1 MNQPRSKP
9 APDSTGAAPT
19 TPPAKTIVPA
29 AAPRPA
35 ANTQNPA
42 VLAKSAS
49 RTPLMAP
56 PPPPSDAVVPVPAAA
71 AAADAPRDLGIRR
84 FLQKFMRKR
93 EPEEVIREAIEELIE
108 EPTVEGSGINA
119 DERTMLHNI
128 LALRDLTVAD
138 VMVPRIDIK
147 GIPATTPLNE
157 LVAIMGKEAH
167 SRLPVYNGSLDEAI
181 GMVHIKDVLPY
192 WNSGKR
198 FNLSD
203 VVRRVLFVAPTMK
216 VLDMLLEMRRTHI
229 HMALVVDEFGGI
241 DGLLTIEDLVEEIVG
256 EIDDEHDTQE
266 TATIKVLPD
275 GTIEARARASI
286 EEFERQFGNVFV
298 EDERDNIDTLAGLV
312 FSLAGRIPE
321 RGELIRHPSGIEF
334 EVVDVDPRRIR
345 RLRIRNLPP
354 PPSEP
359 RGK

>member
-1 MNQPRSKP
+1 VPTAPSPATPESHRIPGLRS
-9 APDSTGAAPT
+9 
-19 TPPAKTIVPA
+19 
-29 AAPRPA
+29 
-35 ANTQNPA
+35 
-42 VLAKSAS
+42 
-49 RTPLMAP
+49 
-56 PPPPSDAVVPVPAAA
+56 
-71 AAADAPRDLGIRR
+71 

-108 EPTVEGSGINA
+108 EPSSEGGGINA
-119 DERTMLHNI
+119 DERVMLHNI

-138 VMVPRIDIK
+138 VMVPRVDIK
-147 GIPATTPLNE
+147 AVPATTPLPE
-157 LVAIMGKEAH
+157 LVSIISKEAH
-167 SRLPVYNGSLDEAI
+167 SRLPVYTGSLDEAI
-181 GMVHIKDVLPY
+181 GMVHIKDLLPY
-192 WNSGKR
+192 WNTGKR

-203 VVRRVLFVAPTMK
+203 IVRRVLFVAPTMK

-266 TATIKVLPD
+266 AATIKVLRD
-275 GTIEARARASI
+275 GVVEARARTSI
-286 EEFERQFGNVFV
+286 EDFERQFGNVFV
-298 EDERDNIDTLAGLV
+298 EDERDYIDTLGGLV